1 MNVETVA
8 IVAAILF
15 VGMAVFQIV
24 AALGAPVGA
33 MLYGGRAAKEDGRLP
48 LAYRI
53 GSAVGAVLLV
63 LFAIVILTRA
73 GVIGTSGDSTLVVI
87 VSWAIVAYMALNT
100 PMNFMG
106 KHWVER
112 YVFGGMTLMLVVLCA
127 IVAASGP
134 A

>member
-8 IVAAILF
+8 IIAAVLFFAMALFQVA
-15 VGMAVFQIV
+15 
-24 AALGAPVGA
+24 AALGAPVGH
-33 MLYGGRAAKEDGRLP
+33 MLYGGRAADEDGRLP

-53 GSAVGAVLLV
+53 GSAVAALLLV
-63 LFAIVILTRA
+63 LFGIVILARG
-73 GVIGTSGDSTLVVI
+73 GVIGTGGDSTLVTI
-87 VSWAIVAYMALNT
+87 MSWAIVAYMAINT
-100 PMNFMG
+100 PMNIMG

-112 YVFGGMTLMLVVLCA
+112 YAFGGLTAVLVVLCA